1 MRYRHWLIAAAL
13 FLAPG
18 VTPHASAQ
26 DVTDDWQDQVG
37 FAIHNG
43 QCELAVDLLEAARR
57 FTEPLADHFLGGLY
71 EDGRCV
77 ARDYAKAFELYQIA
91 ADQDYF
97 QSFPRIG
104 LMYLEGRGAPVD
116 REKARFWFRKTVL
129 SIHSTPRESRLLFI
143 RAILSERDVPQAV
156 LDEFEW
162 ANDLEDGDPRGLYET
177 ALRVRDGEGLPQDE
191 GVAVEWLK
199 LAGERGVPEGHFEA
213 GLILLDRAESYNW
226 GTGIYLV
233 ARAGAAAG
241 LVEAQTE
248 VGRRLAYGHHA
259 WQRDFAAYVWLLT
272 AQKNGADVATL
283 LDEVGARLSDVQRLL
298 AGCESRDGPYYPLAV
313 APAEMKCP

>member
-1 MRYRHWLIAAAL
+1 M
-13 FLAPG
+13 
-18 VTPHASAQ
+18 
-26 DVTDDWQDQVG
+26 
-37 FAIHNG
+37 
-43 QCELAVDLLEAARR
+43 
-57 FTEPLADHFLGGLY
+57 
-71 EDGRCV
+71 
-77 ARDYAKAFELYQIA
+77 
-91 ADQDYF
+91 
-97 QSFPRIG
+97 
-104 LMYLEGRGAPVD
+104 
-116 REKARFWFRKTVL
+116 
-129 SIHSTPRESRLLFI
+129 
-143 RAILSERDVPQAV
+143 PQAV

-162 ANDLEDGDPRGLYET
+162 ANDLEDGDPRGLYEA

-272 AQKNGADVATL
+272 AQKNGAGRSDPPRRGW
-283 LDEVGARLSDVQRLL
+283 GAPIHVQRLL
-298 AGCESRDGPYYPLAV
+298 AGCESRDGPYYPWL
-313 APAEMKCP
+313 